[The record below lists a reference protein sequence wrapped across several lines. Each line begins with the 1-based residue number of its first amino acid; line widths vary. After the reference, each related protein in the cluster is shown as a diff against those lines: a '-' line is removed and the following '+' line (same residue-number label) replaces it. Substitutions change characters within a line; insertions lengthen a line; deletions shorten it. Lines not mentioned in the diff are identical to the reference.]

1 MGEESRIS
9 KITEGS
15 ADASKIKN
23 YKDSL
28 QIQRTSNVY
37 VVRFS
42 EEEGKK
48 EEHKKAIKIF

>member
-1 MGEESRIS
+1 MGEESRIGEL
-9 KITEGS
+9 TEGS
-15 ADASKIKN
+15 AGASKIKN